1 MKRSGVVT
9 WLKPGVNKKGRVLLR
24 RRFIS
29 SGGHMKKFIFAVA
42 IVSLAVALAFPGR
55 AHANVRESMIVSTD
69 WLAKHLHDDS
79 LVLFQVGERSE
90 YEAAHIPGAQ
100 FIQTADISTPRGS
113 GLVLELPPADQLK
126 TVFEKFGV
134 TDRSHIVIYFGKD
147 WITPTARVYFT
158 LDYLG
163 LGDRTSILDGGLPAW
178 RASGQPVTAEVKTV
192 KPGSFTPH
200 PNAKLV
206 VDAAWVSANLNSP
219 GVAILDARAAKFYTG
234 QDAGQ
239 MPRAGHIPHA
249 RSIPFTSL
257 VEDSSNKFRSA
268 EALRGLFTSAGV
280 KQGDSVTTYCHIGQ
294 QASLLYFVARYLGY
308 DAHLYDGSF
317 EDWSKRTDLPVEKSE
332 STKP

>member
-1 MKRSGVVT
+1 
-9 WLKPGVNKKGRVLLR
+9 
-24 RRFIS
+24 
-29 SGGHMKKFIFAVA
+29 MKKFVTAAA
-42 IVSLAVALAFPGR
+42 IIALALALASRTR
-55 AHANVRESMIVSTD
+55 AQVNVRDSMIVSPE
-69 WLAKHLHDDS
+69 WLTKHLHDDS
-79 LVLFQVGERSE
+79 LVLFQVGDKSE

-113 GLVLELPPADQLK
+113 GLLLELPPADQLK

-134 TDRSHIVIYFGKD
+134 TDRSRIVVYFGKD

-178 RASGQPVTAEVKTV
+178 LSAGQPVTAEVKTV

-200 PNAKLV
+200 PNTKLV
-206 VDAAWVSANLNSP
+206 VDAGWVSANLNRP

-234 QDAGQ
+234 EDAGQ

-249 RSIPFTSL
+249 KSIPFTTL
-257 VEDSSNKFRSA
+257 VEDGSNKFKSPA
-268 EALRGLFTSAGV
+268 ALRAIFASAGV
-280 KQGDSVTTYCHIGQ
+280 NKGDSVATYCHIGQ

-317 EDWSKRTDLPVEKSE
+317 EDWSKRKDLPVEKSA
-332 STKP
+332 P